1 MADLIVACTREDHS
15 PFATERLR
23 GAALRLAPPELRER
37 ESLLLETD
45 RLAAAVAG
53 PAAEGVWLH
62 EGGRAP
68 IPELGGV
75 CLGGLFGTVGTWW
88 RIGSEAPEGTYA
100 LARWDSGAVEL
111 VSDICASRTLWY
123 CLTDDLFLASTSQR
137 ALVTLLGSFELL
149 PAAIAC
155 FMTTGS
161 PGAETSW
168 DARLRPVP
176 PNATITL
183 DRAVWRVTERRTPYV
198 VSRAAGD
205 TAAHVD
211 RLKEAID
218 ATCGQLNLDIDRWV
232 LTSSGGLDSRALLS
246 FLVRNGLRPCCVTW
260 TTRASLRNPLS
271 DACIARR
278 ITQRYGV
285 EHEVLVLD
293 DDEIDADTV
302 LSRFVAANE
311 GRNDEIAG
319 YLDGLAM
326 WRDLA
331 AAGVRGIIRGDESM
345 GGRWRPRTRD
355 SVRFANAGATPSDY
369 PEDHLLNR
377 LKLADYTWPEHL
389 AAGSEELLGD
399 YGVRL
404 EQQACIPIFM
414 AGLNGPKGRYVEIV
428 NPLLSRRI
436 IASVRSLPPQLRDRA
451 QAYTRIVAGLD
462 RSIPFARF
470 ASTRSPSDFLAS
482 SEFLELAVRELTGQT
497 MQRILPGDAP
507 LHILAALATHTAGFV
522 GPRERMRDLFKDA
535 SVALPYR
542 LADRLRPGWKGPEPL
557 SAVDLAFRAVLASRM
572 VSLFEEDARALV
584 KDGKLFDNR
593 A

>member
-1 MADLIVACTREDHS
+1 MADLIVACTRDGRP
-15 PFATERLR
+15 PFAAKRLL
-23 GAALRLAPPELRER
+23 GAALRLAPPEMRER
-37 ESLLLETD
+37 EPLLLETD

-53 PAAEGVWLH
+53 PTTEGVWLH
-62 EGGRAP
+62 EGERAP
-68 IPELGGV
+68 TPEPGGV
-75 CLGGLFGTVGTWW
+75 CLGGLFGTIGTWW

-100 LARWDSGAVEL
+100 LARWDAGAVEL
-111 VSDICASRTLWY
+111 VTDICASRTIWY
-123 CLTDDLFLASTSQR
+123 ALTDDLFLASTSQR

-149 PAAIAC
+149 PAATAC

-168 DARLRPVP
+168 DARLQPVP
-176 PNATITL
+176 PNAAITL

-198 VSRAAGD
+198 LSRAAGD
-205 TAAHVD
+205 TDAHID
-211 RLKEAID
+211 RLREAID
-218 ATCGQLNLDIDRWV
+218 ATCGQLNIDIDRWV
-232 LTSSGGLDSRALLS
+232 LTSSGGLDSRALLA
-246 FLVRNGLRPCCVTW
+246 FLVRNGLRPRCVTW

-271 DACIARR
+271 DASIARR
-278 ITQRYGV
+278 ITRRYGV

-293 DDEIDADTV
+293 DEIDADTS

-331 AAGVRGIIRGDESM
+331 GAGVQGIIRGDESM

-369 PEDHLLNR
+369 PGDHLLNS
-377 LKLADYTWPEHL
+377 LKLADYEWPEHL
-389 AAGSEELLGD
+389 AAGSDELLGD

-436 IASVRSLPPQLRDRA
+436 IASVRSLPPQLRDHA
-451 QAYTRIVAGLD
+451 QAYTRIVARLD

-482 SEFLELAVRELTGQT
+482 SEFLDVAVRELTGQT
-497 MQRILPGDAP
+497 MQRVLPGDAP
-507 LHILAALATHTAGFV
+507 LHILAALATHTADSV
-522 GPRERMRDLFKDA
+522 EPRKRMRELLKYA

-572 VSLFEEDARALV
+572 VCLFEEDARALA

-593 A
+593 G